1 MSPALRDRI
10 ERVSRRLAFATAA
23 AIVVC
28 LLGPIL
34 VILGAAVIQG
44 IARGEA
50 PPHGGLAWAPGYPPF
65 DPQLWLIW
73 IPIAVIAVWIV
84 LTIPVPLTR
93 ARGLGRGMQFGLL
106 LVIFAASTILIAGF
120 YRPVFPG
127 WGVQWAPTVI
137 LVIGGVLLL
146 RIVLGWLRLVPK
158 SWRTYLD
165 ADGDPE
171 PGPPRYGPG
180 SGPLSEVPQ

>member
-1 MSPALRDRI
+1 MSPAQRDRI
-10 ERVSRRLAFATAA
+10 ERLSRPFALATGA
-23 AIVVC
+23 AIVLC
-28 LLGPIL
+28 LMGPIL
-34 VILGAAVIQG
+34 VILFAGITRG
-44 IARGEA
+44 IARGES

-73 IPIAVIAVWIV
+73 IPIVVIAVWIV
-84 LTIPVPLTR
+84 MTIPVPLKR
-93 ARGLGRGMQFGLL
+93 EQGLGRGMQFGFLFI
-106 LVIFAASTILIAGF
+106 IFAASTVLIAGF
-120 YRPVFPG
+120 FRPVFHG
-127 WGVQWAPTVI
+127 GGVQWAPTVI

-146 RIVLGWLRLVPK
+146 RIALGWLGLLPR

-165 ADGDPE
+165 ANGDPE